1 MTALKEF
8 TRLEAAGL
16 WRPSPEAQRR
26 DVIISLGEATLTISD
41 MQERVLGHWSLAAI
55 ERRNPGQF
63 PALYGPDGDPGECL
77 ELPESEDTMIG
88 AIEKLRHA
96 ISRKRPQPGRLRWMT
111 LGGLAVLLLALALF
125 WLPGALVR
133 YTASLVPE
141 SQRAEIGNTIL
152 TRIERVTGQACQTG
166 DTGAILDKLAA
177 RTGAERLIVLG
188 AGVQDSLHMPGGII
202 LLNRALIEDHEDPAV
217 VAGYILSERARVGL
231 EDPLVRM
238 LRSAGMR
245 ASLGLLTTGTLSAS
259 AIDRYA
265 ETLLTKPRPDLP
277 VEPLLSA
284 FEAAQ
289 IPSTPYAY
297 AKDITGET
305 TLPLIEA
312 DPMAGSDPGPLLP
325 DRDWVILQSICGG

>member
-26 DVIISLGEATLTISD
+26 DVIVSLGEATLTISD

-63 PALYGPDGDPGECL
+63 PALYGPDGDPGESL

-96 ISRKRPQPGRLRWMT
+96 ISRKRPQPGRLRWIT
-111 LGGLAVLLLALALF
+111 LGGLAVILLALALF

-133 YTASLVPE
+133 YTASLVPQ

-166 DTGAILDKLAA
+166 DTGAILDKLAT

-217 VAGYILSERARVGL
+217 VAGYILSERARVSL

-245 ASLGLLTTGTLSAS
+245 ASLGLLTTGTLPAS

-265 ETLLTKPRPDLP
+265 ETLLTTPRPDLP

-297 AKDITGET
+297 ARDITGET

-312 DPMAGSDPGPLLP
+312 DPMAGADPGPLLP

>member
-63 PALYGPDGDPGECL
+63 PALYGPDGDPGETL

-111 LGGLAVLLLALALF
+111 LGGLAALLLVLVLF

-312 DPMAGSDPGPLLP
+312 DPMAGADPGPLLP